1 MEDML
6 GMMIYAVCG
15 TLTAAGLWFAY
26 RSLRRRRYAT
36 GLRTASVALLP
47 MGLAMTG
54 VVRFV
59 VNMTVNPI
67 AWMGF
72 GAVGLSVALF
82 FTARML
88 DARGVEDGGSGP
100 TPEQVAAPD
109 ASTPALPAK
118 QRSAP
123 APSAPAGGTGKE
135 DFSDIEAIL
144 KKHGI

>member
-15 TLTAAGLWFAY
+15 TLTATGLWFAF
-26 RSLRRRRYAT
+26 RSFRKRRFAT
-36 GLRTASVALLP
+36 GLRTASIALLP

-59 VNMTVNPI
+59 INMTVNPI

-72 GAVGLSVALF
+72 GVVGFSVVLF
-82 FTARML
+82 LIARL
-88 DARGVEDGGSGP
+88 VEGNGGEAPQAESADGASAP
-100 TPEQVAAPD
+100 AANV
-109 ASTPALPAK
+109 PALPAPERK
-118 QRSAP
+118 SP
-123 APSAPAGGTGKE
+123 AQAKKPAGGGE